1 MVDESKWR
9 EFCKKVTFWTK
20 THNSTSRTSNDSD
33 ILVFSSHPSHV
44 TRFKVPG
51 RQLHVP
57 LSWNGC
63 ELPVGLAVPVDQRTR
78 LPVGYPKNS
87 YTFQVCAKKGKVPS
101 LKLTA
106 IVRELIVGRQSFPV
120 GMPFFP
126 ERTVSFR
133 EGTPIILFWRCVV

>member
-1 MVDESKWR
+1 MFLCPGMVARSQWGR
-9 EFCKKVTFWTK
+9 LYQWT
-20 THNSTSRTSNDSD
+20 R
-33 ILVFSSHPSHV
+33 
-44 TRFKVPG
+44 
-51 RQLHVP
+51 
-57 LSWNGC
+57 
-63 ELPVGLAVPVDQRTR
+63 RTR

-87 YTFQVCAKKGKVPS
+87 EAFQVCAKKEKVPS

-120 GMPFFP
+120 GMPSFP